1 LRRQLTVREEVWPIA
16 GGFRI
21 SRETRLEARVVV
33 VEISE
38 DGATGWGEATP
49 YARYG
54 ETPESVCGQIESVRP
69 EVLGGMTRQGL
80 QKLLPAGAARNA
92 LDCALWD
99 LEAKLTGVPVWK
111 RAGLA
116 RPAAVM
122 SYFTIS
128 LDAPERMARAASEA
142 VAAGRGLLKL
152 KVGGEGAVEQVA
164 AVRSAAPAARLV
176 VDANEALGL
185 AGLRS
190 AAAQLAALGVEVIE
204 QPLAAGEDDALEGFS
219 SPAPLCADESL
230 HTLAEVEA
238 CARRYQC
245 FNIKLDKT
253 GGLTEALALKTAARE
268 RGLKVMV
275 GCMVATSL
283 AMAPAMLL
291 AQGADYVDLD
301 GPLLLARDRTPCL
314 KVEGARIAPPEP
326 ELWG

>member
-16 GGFRI
+16 GAFRI
-21 SRETRLEARVVV
+21 SRETRLEARLVV
-33 VEISE
+33 VEIAE
-38 DGATGWGEATP
+38 DGATGRGEATP

-54 ETPESVCGQIESVRP
+54 ETPQSVCGQIESVRA
-69 EVLGGMTRQGL
+69 EVLGGLTREGL
-80 QKLLPAGAARNA
+80 QKLLAAGAARNA

-99 LEAKLTGVPVWK
+99 LEAKLTGIPVWK

-116 RPAAVM
+116 PPEAVT
-122 SYFTIS
+122 SFFTIS
-128 LDAPERMARAASEA
+128 LDAPERMAKAASEA

-152 KVGGEGAVEQVA
+152 KVGGEGVVERVA
-164 AVRSAAPAARLV
+164 AVRSAAPGARVAL
-176 VDANEALGL
+176 DANEALGL

-190 AAAQLAALGVEVIE
+190 VAPQLAALGVDVIE
-204 QPLAAGEDDALEGFS
+204 QPVAAGEDAALEGYAT
-219 SPAPLCADESL
+219 PVTLCADESL

-245 FNIKLDKT
+245 FNIKLDKA

-301 GPLLLARDRTPCL
+301 GPLLLARDRTPGL
-314 KVEGARIAPPEP
+314 RFEGARIAPPEP
-326 ELWG
+326 DLWG